1 MKIRKSLFSLVGA
14 MLVTLGF
21 TACTD
26 WGDQDPAAGN
36 QVYPERQVVN
46 TYDFEY
52 SDDKPE
58 FSDMV
63 IHN

>member
-14 MLVTLGF
+14 MLVTFGF

-58 FSDMV
+58 FSKS
-63 IHN
+63 

>member
-14 MLVTLGF
+14 MLVTFGF

-36 QVYPERQVVN
+36 QVYPEQIGRAH
-46 TYDFEY
+46 D
-52 SDDKPE
+52 
-58 FSDMV
+58 
-63 IHN
+63 

>member
-14 MLVTLGF
+14 MLVTFGF

-46 TYDFEY
+46 TYDL
-52 SDDKPE
+52 SIQTTSLSSPTW
-58 FSDMV
+58 
-63 IHN
+63 